1 MSAIYRMA
9 LAHAFRV
16 LEQNDGMYRGEG
28 LSGVIS
34 LTCFEIY
41 NGNIHDLLD
50 ARRRCAAREDKDG
63 KVHVVGL
70 QEIVVQ
76 DVDEGLEVIEHGVG
90 ARATGT
96 TAANADS
103 SRSHALFRIHVRLKA
118 CRAPGGILVPARETT
133 ITMIDLAGSERAS
146 ERARSSKLVKQE
158 AAEINKSLLALK
170 ECIRSLR
177 KREALRSGAAAAG
190 LGANVNGAAAVH
202 IPYRTSVLTHI
213 LQDAFA
219 SPASNI
225 AVIVAVSPGSGS
237 CDHTLNSLRYA
248 ARLKA
253 V

>member
-1 MSAIYRMA
+1 M
-9 LAHAFRV
+9 
-16 LEQNDGMYRGEG
+16 
-28 LSGVIS
+28 
-34 LTCFEIY
+34 
-41 NGNIHDLLD
+41 
-50 ARRRCAAREDKDG
+50 
-63 KVHVVGL
+63 
-70 QEIVVQ
+70 
-76 DVDEGLEVIEHGVG
+76 DEGLEVIEHGVG

-118 CRAPGGILVPARETT
+118 CRAPGGVLVPARETM

-146 ERARSSKLVKQE
+146 ERARSSKLVKKE

-177 KREALRSGAAAAG
+177 KREALRTGAAG
-190 LGANVNGAAAVH
+190 IGASVNGAAAVH

-219 SPASNI
+219 SPSSNI